1 MILKQAIRAAAFD
14 SRVYKAIAESPE
26 AVFRSLLVVAI
37 AGLAFGLGMRTVAI
51 EGRDESPTMLML
63 LRFATV
69 ITGWLLWATVVYL
82 LGTLLLGG
90 KARHRDLMRSMG
102 MAYSPGLLLALV
114 AIPAVGGTIVLIT
127 QALDACHRSDRRQR
141 DPGIRDFPGDR
152 AHRHRMGVGALAA
165 AIDRLCPNL
174 GLKRQCV
181 TEHRRCAAPPRPSA
195 AREAA

>member
-1 MILKQAIRAAAFD
+1 MLILKQAIRAAAFD

-127 QALDACHRSDRRQR
+127 QVWMLATGVIAVRETQGYGTFRAIG
-141 DPGIRDFPGDR
+141 PTGIGWVL
-152 AHRHRMGVGALAA
+152 AHWLLPSIVF
-165 AIDRLCPNL
+165 
-174 GLKRQCV
+174 
-181 TEHRRCAAPPRPSA
+181 APTSG
-195 AREAA
+195 